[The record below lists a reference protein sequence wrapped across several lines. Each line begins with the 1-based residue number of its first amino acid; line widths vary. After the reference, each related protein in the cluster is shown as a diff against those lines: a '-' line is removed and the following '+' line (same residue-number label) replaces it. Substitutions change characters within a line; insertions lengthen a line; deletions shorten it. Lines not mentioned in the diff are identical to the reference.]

1 MDYSPFFGMNILVAK
16 PILPLFYV
24 GSSIFVLLFFWYL
37 VFALILLCNIN
48 IRGGKDA

>member
-16 PILPLFYV
+16 PILPLVYV

-37 VFALILLCNIN
+37 VFALILFCN